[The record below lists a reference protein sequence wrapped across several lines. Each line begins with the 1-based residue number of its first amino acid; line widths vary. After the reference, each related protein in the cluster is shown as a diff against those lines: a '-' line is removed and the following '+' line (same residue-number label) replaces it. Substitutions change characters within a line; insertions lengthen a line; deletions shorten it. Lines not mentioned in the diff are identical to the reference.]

1 MHIAE
6 YLEQSRF
13 ERRLLRLLSPP
24 GDRSMR
30 PADSGRTLPVPVPGL
45 PLPES
50 TGEGRIYPLHLQPNL
65 QALAI
70 ECQAGPAGFR
80 FASYA
85 DQDFRLLA
93 YARRSQGE
101 IRIDGRALDAL
112 SSGDDRAGRSVLVP
126 AGARVEWSLEPGDS
140 VQELL
145 LFQRETGARKLTR
158 TKDGAHS
165 SASNGDR
172 PRFQALSFRHPRIA
186 MTVDRIFETVAMGG
200 AEPLG
205 FAMLAFAWM
214 LDAAEAAEQFPAHT
228 AAQVAGV
235 PPAELRKIQQARSI
249 VFQEYLNPPTTV
261 RLARRVALNEYKLKR
276 GYRLVYATSIHA
288 DLRCYRMHLAR
299 DLLLA
304 GETNVAAAACA
315 VGYSNPGH
323 FARAFQAQFGIA
335 PGQLTRANRPL
346 VRGKDRLAAAGAD
359 HSLASL
365 SENYT
370 QSQ

>member
-13 ERRLLRLLSPP
+13 ERRLLRLLSPL
-24 GDRSMR
+24 GDRNMH
-30 PADSGRTLPVPVPGL
+30 PARSGSRVPVPAPGL

-50 TGEGRIYPLHLQPNL
+50 MGEGRIYPLQLQPNL

-93 YARRSQGE
+93 YARRNQGE
-101 IRIDGRALDAL
+101 IRLDGQALDAIRT
-112 SSGDDRAGRSVLVP
+112 SDDRAGRSVLVP
-126 AGARVEWSLEPGDS
+126 AGARVEWSLEPGES

-145 LFQRETGARKLTR
+145 LFQREANSVE
-158 TKDGAHS
+158 TKTDAHS
-165 SASNGDR
+165 SANHGDR
-172 PRFQALSFRHPRIA
+172 HRGQAVRFRQPRIA
-186 MTVDRIFETVAMGG
+186 MTVDRIFETVATGG

-214 LDAAEAAEQFPAHT
+214 LDAAEAIAAARQFPANNET
-228 AAQVAGV
+228 QDAGV

-261 RLARRVALNEYKLKR
+261 R
-276 GYRLVYATSIHA
+276 
-288 DLRCYRMHLAR
+288 
-299 DLLLA
+299 
-304 GETNVAAAACA
+304 
-315 VGYSNPGH
+315 PGP
-323 FARAFQAQFGIA
+323 AS
-335 PGQLTRANRPL
+335 RP
-346 VRGKDRLAAAGAD
+346 
-359 HSLASL
+359 
-365 SENYT
+365 
-370 QSQ
+370 Q